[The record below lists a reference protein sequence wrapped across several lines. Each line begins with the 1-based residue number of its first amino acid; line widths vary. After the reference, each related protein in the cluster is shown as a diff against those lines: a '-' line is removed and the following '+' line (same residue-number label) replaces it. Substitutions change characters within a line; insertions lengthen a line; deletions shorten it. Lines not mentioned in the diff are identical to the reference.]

1 MISYWEQTALVE
13 YDLVVIGAGITG
25 IFCALTYRKKYP
37 NGRIAIL
44 ERGLFSE
51 GASTKNAGFA
61 CFGSLS
67 ELLEDRQIMGDE
79 ALLELVHQRREGLA
93 LLKNTLNE
101 KAIGLELNGG
111 YELFFEKNP
120 LELEKLE
127 SINTLLYPLFNTKVF
142 QPNNSKINS
151 FGLDSEKV
159 KHLIE
164 NPFEGGLHTGKLMR
178 NLRLKANSLK
188 IEIFSHTWV
197 EEIDTSNTQTQIQLK
212 NHSIK
217 IKTHKLAV
225 CTNGFAA
232 ELIPELKINPGRGMV
247 LITSPIKKLKPKGTF
262 HYQKGYYYFR
272 SIENRILLGGGRNLD
287 FKNEETTDFGINPKI
302 KAQLTAD
309 LKQFILPQ
317 QPFSIAMEWSGIMG
331 FGTEKTP
338 IIRKINESIA
348 VGVRLGG
355 MGVAIGSKIGASTAA
370 LLMDS

>member
-13 YDLVVIGAGITG
+13 YDLVVIGGGITG
-25 IFCALTYRKKYP
+25 IFCALTYREKYP
-37 NGRIAIL
+37 NARIAIL
-44 ERGLFSE
+44 EQGLFSE

-67 ELLEDRQIMGDE
+67 ELLEDLKLMGEE
-79 ALLELVHQRREGLA
+79 AVLDLVQQRREGLS
-93 LLKNTLNE
+93 LLKTTVSE
-101 KAIGLELNGG
+101 KAMGLELSGG
-111 YELFFEKNP
+111 YELFFEKQP
-120 LELEKLE
+120 EELEKLE
-127 SINTLLYPLFNTKVF
+127 TINTLLYPLFNTKVF
-142 QPNNSKINS
+142 QPNNTKIKS
-151 FGLDSEKV
+151 FGLASDYV

-188 IEIFSHTWV
+188 IEIFSQTRV
-197 EEIDTSNTQTQIQLK
+197 EAIDLNTALTEIQLK
-212 NHSIK
+212 NQTVK
-217 IKTHKLAV
+217 IKSHKLAI
-225 CTNGFAA
+225 CTNGFAT
-232 ELIPELKINPGRGMV
+232 ELIPELKINPGRGII
-247 LITSPIKKLKPKGTF
+247 LITSPIKNLDIKGTF

-272 SIENRILLGGGRNLD
+272 SIEDRILIGGGRNLD

-317 QPFSIAMEWSGIMG
+317 HPFSIAMEWSGIMG

-338 IIRKINESIA
+338 IVKKINASTA

-355 MGVAIGSKIGASTAA
+355 MGVALGSKIGASTAE
-370 LLMDS
+370 LLIDS

>member
-37 NGRIAIL
+37 NARIAIL

-67 ELLEDRQIMGDE
+67 ELLEDRQLMGDE
-79 ALLELVHQRREGLA
+79 ALLELVQQRREGLA

-111 YELFFEKNP
+111 YELFFEENP

-127 SINTLLYPLFNTKVF
+127 SINKLLKPLFNKKVF
-142 QPNNSKINS
+142 RPNNSKINS
-151 FGLDSEKV
+151 FGFDSEKV

-164 NPFEGGLHTGKLMR
+164 NPFEGGLHTGKLIR

-188 IEIFSHTWV
+188 IEIFSHSWV

-212 NHSIK
+212 NQSIK
-217 IKTHKLAV
+217 I
-225 CTNGFAA
+225 
-232 ELIPELKINPGRGMV
+232 
-247 LITSPIKKLKPKGTF
+247 
-262 HYQKGYYYFR
+262 
-272 SIENRILLGGGRNLD
+272 
-287 FKNEETTDFGINPKI
+287 
-302 KAQLTAD
+302 
-309 LKQFILPQ
+309 
-317 QPFSIAMEWSGIMG
+317 
-331 FGTEKTP
+331 
-338 IIRKINESIA
+338 
-348 VGVRLGG
+348 
-355 MGVAIGSKIGASTAA
+355 
-370 LLMDS
+370 

>member
-13 YDLVVIGAGITG
+13 YDLVVIGGGITG
-25 IFCALTYRKKYP
+25 IFCALTYREKYP
-37 NGRIAIL
+37 NARIAIL
-44 ERGLFSE
+44 EQGLFSE

-67 ELLEDRQIMGDE
+67 ELLEDLKLMGEE
-79 ALLELVHQRREGLA
+79 AVLDLVQQRREGLS
-93 LLKNTLNE
+93 LLKTTVSE
-101 KAIGLELNGG
+101 KAMGLELSGG
-111 YELFFEKNP
+111 YELFFEKQP
-120 LELEKLE
+120 EELEKLE
-127 SINTLLYPLFNTKVF
+127 TINTLLYPLFNTKVF
-142 QPNNSKINS
+142 QPNNTKIKS
-151 FGLDSEKV
+151 FGLASDYV

-188 IEIFSHTWV
+188 IEIFSQTRV
-197 EEIDTSNTQTQIQLK
+197 EAIDLNTTLTEIQLK
-212 NHSIK
+212 NQTVK
-217 IKTHKLAV
+217 IKSHKLAI
-225 CTNGFAA
+225 CTNGFAT
-232 ELIPELKINPGRGMV
+232 ELIPELKINPGRGII
-247 LITSPIKKLKPKGTF
+247 LITSPIKNLDIKGTF

-272 SIENRILLGGGRNLD
+272 SIEDRILIGGGRNLD

-317 QPFSIAMEWSGIMG
+317 HPFSIAMEWSGIMG

-338 IIRKINESIA
+338 IVKKINASTA

-355 MGVAIGSKIGASTAA
+355 MGVALGSKIGASTAE
-370 LLMDS
+370 LLIDS